1 MYILPA
7 KPGSQLLLLYGCLM
21 SSPVNVSGMGPPNV
35 VLPAVDNSMQAALDA
50 ALGSSDRDRR
60 DAVARV
66 VADHPRYLA
75 AWAALGDVARDSVES
90 YMAYRVGYHR
100 GLDALRANGWK
111 GNGYVRWSAVTNH
124 GFLNCLDGL
133 ARTAAAIGETDEAT
147 RCSQF
152 LLQCDPNGK
161 P

>member
-1 MYILPA
+1 
-7 KPGSQLLLLYGCLM
+7 M
-21 SSPVNVSGMGPPNV
+21 SSSVNVSGTGPPNV
-35 VLPAVDNSMQAALDA
+35 VLPEVDSSMQAALDA
-50 ALGSSDRDRR
+50 ALNTPERDRR

-66 VADHPRYLA
+66 VAQHPRHLA
-75 AWAALGDVARDSVES
+75 AWAALGDVARDAVES

-100 GLDALRANGWK
+100 GLDSLRQNGWK
-111 GNGYVRWSAVTNH
+111 GSGYVRWSAVSNH

-133 ARTAAAIGETDEAT
+133 ARTAALIGETDEAT
-147 RCSQF
+147 RCAQF

>member
-1 MYILPA
+1 
-7 KPGSQLLLLYGCLM
+7 M

-75 AWAALGDVARDSVES
+75 AWAALGDVARDTVES

-100 GLDALRANGWK
+100 GLDALRQNGWK
-111 GNGYVRWSAVTNH
+111 GSGYVRWSAVSNH

-133 ARTAAAIGETDEAT
+133 ARTAALIGETDEAT
-147 RCSQF
+147 RCTQF

>member
-1 MYILPA
+1 
-7 KPGSQLLLLYGCLM
+7 
-21 SSPVNVSGMGPPNV
+21 
-35 VLPAVDNSMQAALDA
+35 VLPAVDSVLQAELDA
-50 ALGSSDRDRR
+50 ALNSTERDRR

-66 VADHPRYLA
+66 VAQNPRYLA

-111 GNGYVRWSAVTNH
+111 GSGYVRWSAPTNH
-124 GFLNCLDGL
+124 GFLRCLDGL

-152 LLQCDPNGK
+152 LLQCDPNGR

>member
-1 MYILPA
+1 
-7 KPGSQLLLLYGCLM
+7 M
-21 SSPVNVSGMGPPNV
+21 SSTVNVSGTGPPNV
-35 VLPAVDNSMQAALDA
+35 VLPAVDNAMQAELDA
-50 ALGSSDRDRR
+50 ALASPERDRR

-66 VADHPRYLA
+66 VAHHPRYLA
-75 AWAALGDVARDSVES
+75 AWAALGDVARDSIES

-111 GNGYVRWSAVTNH
+111 GSGYVRWSAPTNH

-133 ARTAAAIGETDEAT
+133 ARTAAAIGEADEAT

-152 LLQCDPNGK
+152 LLQCDPNGR

>member
-1 MYILPA
+1 
-7 KPGSQLLLLYGCLM
+7 M
-21 SSPVNVSGMGPPNV
+21 SSTVNVSGTGPPNV
-35 VLPAVDNSMQAALDA
+35 VLPAVDNAMQAELDA
-50 ALGSSDRDRR
+50 ALASPERDRR

-66 VADHPRYLA
+66 VAHHPRYLA
-75 AWAALGDVARDSVES
+75 AWAALGDVARDSIES

-111 GNGYVRWSAVTNH
+111 GSGYVRWSAKTNH

-133 ARTAAAIGETDEAT
+133 ARTASVIGEIDEAT

-152 LLQCDPNGK
+152 LLQCDPNGR

>member
-1 MYILPA
+1 
-7 KPGSQLLLLYGCLM
+7 M
-21 SSPVNVSGMGPPNV
+21 SSSVNLSGMGPPDV
-35 VLPAVDNSMQAALDA
+35 VLPVVDPTMQAALDGALA
-50 ALGSSDRDRR
+50 APARDRR

-66 VADHPRYLA
+66 VANYPRYLA
-75 AWAALGDVARDSVES
+75 AWAALGDVARDAIES

-111 GNGYVRWSAVTNH
+111 GSGYVRWSAPTNH

-133 ARTAAAIGETDEAT
+133 ARSAATIGEADEAM
-147 RCSQF
+147 RCEQF

>member
-1 MYILPA
+1 
-7 KPGSQLLLLYGCLM
+7 M
-21 SSPVNVSGMGPPNV
+21 SSSVNVSGTGPPNV
-35 VLPAVDNSMQAALDA
+35 VLPAVANDLQAALDA
-50 ALGSSDRDRR
+50 ALASPERDRR

-66 VADHPRYLA
+66 VAGNPRYLA

-111 GNGYVRWSAVTNH
+111 GSGYVRWSAPTNH
-124 GFLNCLDGL
+124 GFLRCLDGL
-133 ARTAAAIGETDEAT
+133 ARTAAAIGEADEAT

-152 LLQCDPNGK
+152 LLQCDPNGR

>member
-1 MYILPA
+1 
-7 KPGSQLLLLYGCLM
+7 M
-21 SSPVNVSGMGPPNV
+21 SSTVNVSGTGPPNV
-35 VLPAVDNSMQAALDA
+35 VLPEVDSTMQAELDA
-50 ALGSSDRDRR
+50 ALASPERDRR

-66 VADHPRYLA
+66 VAHHPRYLA
-75 AWAALGDVARDSVES
+75 AWAALGDVARDSIES

-111 GNGYVRWSAVTNH
+111 GSGYVRWSAKSNH

-133 ARTAAAIGETDEAT
+133 ARTASVIGETDEAN

-152 LLQCDPNGK
+152 LLQCDPNGR

>member
-1 MYILPA
+1 
-7 KPGSQLLLLYGCLM
+7 M
-21 SSPVNVSGMGPPNV
+21 SSSVNVSGTGPPNV
-35 VLPAVDNSMQAALDA
+35 VLPAVDSVLQAELDA
-50 ALGSSDRDRR
+50 ALNSPERDRR

-66 VADHPRYLA
+66 VAQNPRYLA

-111 GNGYVRWSAVTNH
+111 GSGYVRWSALTNH

-133 ARTAAAIGETDEAT
+133 ARTAAAIGEDDEAT

-152 LLQCDPNGK
+152 LLQCDPNGR

>member
-1 MYILPA
+1 
-7 KPGSQLLLLYGCLM
+7 M
-21 SSPVNVSGMGPPNV
+21 SSSVNVSGTGPPNV
-35 VLPAVDNSMQAALDA
+35 VLPAVDSDLQAALDA
-50 ALGSSDRDRR
+50 ALNSLERDRR

-66 VADHPRYLA
+66 VAQNPRFLA

-111 GNGYVRWSAVTNH
+111 GSGYVRWSAPTNH

-133 ARTAAAIGETDEAT
+133 ARTAAAIGEDDEAT

>member
-1 MYILPA
+1 
-7 KPGSQLLLLYGCLM
+7 M
-21 SSPVNVSGMGPPNV
+21 SSSVNVSGTGPPNV
-35 VLPAVDNSMQAALDA
+35 VLPAVANDLQAALDA
-50 ALGSSDRDRR
+50 ALASPEVDSR

-66 VADHPRYLA
+66 VAGNPRYLA

-111 GNGYVRWSAVTNH
+111 GSGYVRWSAPTNH

-152 LLQCDPNGK
+152 LLQCDPNGR

>member
-1 MYILPA
+1 
-7 KPGSQLLLLYGCLM
+7 M
-21 SSPVNVSGMGPPNV
+21 SSTVNVSGTGPPNV
-35 VLPAVDNSMQAALDA
+35 VIPAVKNSLQAELDA
-50 ALGSSDRDRR
+50 ALSSNDRDRR

-75 AWAALGDVARDSVES
+75 AWAALGDVARDTVES

-100 GLDALRANGWK
+100 GLDALRQNGWK
-111 GNGYVRWSAVTNH
+111 GSGYVRWTAHSNH

-133 ARTAAAIGETDEAT
+133 ARTAALIGETDEAT
-147 RCSQF
+147 RCAQF

-161 P
+161 S

>member
-1 MYILPA
+1 
-7 KPGSQLLLLYGCLM
+7 M
-21 SSPVNVSGMGPPNV
+21 SSSVNVSGTGPPNV
-35 VLPAVDNSMQAALDA
+35 VLPAVDIDLQAALDS
-50 ALGSSDRDRR
+50 ALNSPERDRR

-66 VADHPRYLA
+66 VAQNPRYLA

-111 GNGYVRWSAVTNH
+111 GSGYVRWSALTNH

-133 ARTAAAIGETDEAT
+133 ARTAAAIGEADEAT

-152 LLQCDPNGK
+152 LLQCDPNGR

>member
-1 MYILPA
+1 
-7 KPGSQLLLLYGCLM
+7 
-21 SSPVNVSGMGPPNV
+21 
-35 VLPAVDNSMQAALDA
+35 MQAELDA
-50 ALGSSDRDRR
+50 ALASPERDRR

-66 VADHPRYLA
+66 VAHHPRFLA
-75 AWAALGDVARDSVES
+75 AWAALGDVARDSIES

-111 GNGYVRWSAVTNH
+111 GSGYVRWSAKTNH

-133 ARTAAAIGETDEAT
+133 ARTASVIGETDEAT

-152 LLQCDPNGK
+152 LLQCDPNGR

>member
-1 MYILPA
+1 
-7 KPGSQLLLLYGCLM
+7 M
-21 SSPVNVSGMGPPNV
+21 SSTVNVSGTGPPNV
-35 VLPAVDNSMQAALDA
+35 VLPEVDSTMQAELDA
-50 ALGSSDRDRR
+50 ALASPERDRR

-66 VADHPRYLA
+66 VAHHPRYLA
-75 AWAALGDVARDSVES
+75 AWAALGDVARDSIES

-111 GNGYVRWSAVTNH
+111 GSGYVRWSAKSNH

-133 ARTAAAIGETDEAT
+133 ARTASVIGETDEAT

-152 LLQCDPNGK
+152 LLQCDPNGR

>member
-1 MYILPA
+1 
-7 KPGSQLLLLYGCLM
+7 M
-21 SSPVNVSGMGPPNV
+21 SSTVNVSGTGPQNV
-35 VLPAVDNSMQAALDA
+35 VLPPIENGVQAQLDA
-50 ALGSSDRDRR
+50 ALGSAERDRR

-66 VADHPRYLA
+66 VANHPRCLA
-75 AWAALGDVARDSVES
+75 AWAALGDVARDTVES

-100 GLDALRANGWK
+100 GLDALRQNGWK
-111 GNGYVRWSAVTNH
+111 GSGYVRWSAVSNH

-133 ARTAAAIGETDEAT
+133 ARTAALIGEADEAT
-147 RCSQF
+147 RCTQF

>member
-1 MYILPA
+1 
-7 KPGSQLLLLYGCLM
+7 M
-21 SSPVNVSGMGPPNV
+21 SSTVNLSGMGPPDV
-35 VLPAVDNSMQAALDA
+35 VLPAVDPTMQAALDGALA
-50 ALGSSDRDRR
+50 APARDRR

-66 VADHPRYLA
+66 VANYPRYLA
-75 AWAALGDVARDSVES
+75 AWAALGDVARDAIES

-111 GNGYVRWSAVTNH
+111 GSGYVRWSAPTNH

-133 ARTAAAIGETDEAT
+133 ARSAATIGEADEAM
-147 RCSQF
+147 RCEQF

>member
-1 MYILPA
+1 
-7 KPGSQLLLLYGCLM
+7 M

-50 ALGSSDRDRR
+50 ALSSNDRDKR

-111 GNGYVRWSAVTNH
+111 GSGYVRWSAITNH

-133 ARTAAAIGETDEAT
+133 ARTAAVIGETDEAT

-161 P
+161 PKLPT

>member
-1 MYILPA
+1 
-7 KPGSQLLLLYGCLM
+7 M
-21 SSPVNVSGMGPPNV
+21 SSTVNVSGTGPPNV
-35 VLPAVDNSMQAALDA
+35 VLPAVDNAMQAELDA
-50 ALGSSDRDRR
+50 ALASPERDRR

-66 VADHPRYLA
+66 VAHHPRYLA
-75 AWAALGDVARDSVES
+75 AWAALGDVARDSIES

-111 GNGYVRWSAVTNH
+111 GSGYVRWSAKTNH
-124 GFLNCLDGL
+124 GFLKCLDGL
-133 ARTAAAIGETDEAT
+133 ARTASVIGEADEAT

-152 LLQCDPNGK
+152 LLQCDPNGR